1 MYCFVSCETKVLVC
15 FGGHFHIPRL
25 NVASA
30 SYWSTSHSDIVLDY
44 VMVTLCVS
52 YPMSTY
58 ALDLDLDLVL
68 DVVRHVDMDTPID
81 LVVPRYVPYV
91 KDVGVAD
98 IIRY

>member
-1 MYCFVSCETKVLVC
+1 
-15 FGGHFHIPRL
+15 
-25 NVASA
+25 
-30 SYWSTSHSDIVLDY
+30 
-44 VMVTLCVS
+44 
-52 YPMSTY
+52 MSTY

-91 KDVGVAD
+91 EDVGVAD